1 MDLISREYQ
10 TPKGFWD
17 QPFIYVYDANALTDG
32 ASYRNI
38 RVDVGRDRAGFVLRQ
53 IYGRD
58 KVAARIQLWESAAP
72 MTAAANGIAM
82 PRTYPVAPERV
93 FPPAGI
99 LLMDLYNVLRANR
112 AALPVIIYYPQL
124 AFQGVRRWAG
134 DLQCPAPS
142 KYKYYERP
150 FTYTDTITVNWP
162 GTDPIPR
169 YFNTLV
175 SEGCDFELQRIT
187 IIQVSQNLGQGAV
200 LTGVVPDS
208 EIKLMLYEPYGRE
221 LMSAPVL
228 DVYLNDAADAR
239 TNQYNGVFPAPAV
252 LYPDRTYIKFGV
264 VSLLTAAMLPTVYQ
278 ICFCGMRRVP
288 C

>member
-17 QPFIYVYDANALTDG
+17 FPFIQVYNANALTDG
-32 ASYRNI
+32 LNYRNI
-38 RVDVGRDRAGFVLRQ
+38 RVDVARDRAGFVLRQ
-53 IYGRD
+53 VYGRD
-58 KVAARIQLWESAAP
+58 KVAARIQLWDSAAP

-82 PRTYPVAPERV
+82 PPTYPVLPERV
-93 FPPAGI
+93 FPPSGA
-99 LLMDLYNVLRANR
+99 LLLDLYTVARANR
-112 AALPVIIYYPQL
+112 AGLIYYPQL
-124 AFQGVRRWAG
+124 AFQGARRWEG
-134 DLQCPAPS
+134 DLQYPALS

-150 FTYTDTITVNWP
+150 FTYTETITVDWP

-208 EIKLMLYEPYGRE
+208 ELKLMLYEPYGRE

-228 DVYLNDAADAR
+228 DVYLNDAADPT
-239 TNQYNGVFPAPAV
+239 TNPYNGVFPAPAV
-252 LYPDRTYIKFGV
+252 LYPDRTYIKVGI
-264 VSLLTAAMLPTVYQ
+264 VSLLTAAMLPSVYQ